1 MRGRLVALEGGSA
14 SGKSTL
20 VRVAA
25 RRYGWRPLSEA
36 VDRLDP
42 SPSIEFDSSL
52 ELLRLE
58 ETLLAEETHRY
69 REARRLCEQGETV
82 LADTGFLGPVT
93 YTLGLV
99 TIGGSPASVGRTLVR
114 SARSLVRRGALGV
127 PDLTVYLHTTA
138 RERAA
143 RARRDAERHPRRLRA
158 RHEAVGRFER
168 MLFEEVLPQVL
179 PGRFFQLRAR
189 SAPVSLARHLE
200 AVLSRAG
207 TARRPSRAEA
217 LAVVSTLEGWTGKAR
232 RSVVGPNR

>member
-14 SGKSTL
+14 SGKTTL

-25 RRYGWRPLSEA
+25 QRYGWRPLSEA

-42 SPSIEFDSSL
+42 SPSIEFASSR
-52 ELLRLE
+52 ELWQLE
-58 ETLLAEETHRY
+58 ETLLAEESRRY

-99 TIGGSPASVGRTLVR
+99 TNGRSPVAVGRTLIR
-114 SARSLVRRGALGV
+114 SARSLVRKDALGV

-138 RERAA
+138 RERAS
-143 RARRDAERHPRRLRA
+143 RARRDAGGHPGGLRA

-168 MLFEEVLPQVL
+168 TLFEEALPRVLPD
-179 PGRFFQLRAR
+179 RFCRLRAR
-189 SAPVSLARHLE
+189 AAPVSLARQLE
-200 AVLSRAG
+200 AILSGDRTG
-207 TARRPSRAEA
+207 RRSSRAEA
-217 LAVVSTLEGWTGKAR
+217 LRVVSALEGWTGRSR
-232 RSVVGPNR
+232 RSGVGPNR